1 MHAFRIALRRVL
13 AAQELHHHV
22 RAVCN
27 LPEIEHMDDV
37 AVFQGGGRTSFVQ
50 ESGFHLF
57 VSRVLALQYL
67 DRNGFTRHP
76 ISCAVDIRHS
86 AAEAFQQLVFAEN
99 YKILMTNTW

>member
-1 MHAFRIALRRVL
+1 MYGRSATSPKSNTWMMWRCSR
-13 AAQELHHHV
+13 
-22 RAVCN
+22 
-27 LPEIEHMDDV
+27 
-37 AVFQGGGRTSFVQ
+37 GGGRTSFVQ